1 MKCAVCGRSKE
12 ELEEEFGNDVEI
24 TEHQG
29 INKCSKCIREYEVET
44 GDGNS
49 DSSDDRNQ
57 DLNWKDEVTA

>member
-1 MKCAVCGRSKE
+1 MKCAVCGRTIE
-12 ELEEEFGNDVEI
+12 ELEEEFGNDAEI

-49 DSSDDRNQ
+49 ESSDERSQ
-57 DLNWKDEVTA
+57 DLNWKDKVTT

>member
-1 MKCAVCGRSKE
+1 VHVCGRTIE
-12 ELEEEFGNDVEI
+12 ELEEEFGNDAEI

-49 DSSDDRNQ
+49 ESSDERSQ
-57 DLNWKDEVTA
+57 DLNWKDKVTT